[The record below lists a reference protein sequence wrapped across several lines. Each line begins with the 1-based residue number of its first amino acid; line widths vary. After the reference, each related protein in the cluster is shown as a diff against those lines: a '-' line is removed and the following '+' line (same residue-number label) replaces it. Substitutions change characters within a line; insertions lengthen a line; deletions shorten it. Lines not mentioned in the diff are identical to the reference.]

1 MNAFTIEIIKYWHSF
16 IVGFC
21 KVEFLCYAKEPNW
34 LGVAVIGVMVCVM
47 FFACMYFLFCVM
59 VILYLLFLSI
69 YDSLFR
75 R

>member
-34 LGVAVIGVMVCVM
+34 LGVAVIGVMVC
-47 FFACMYFLFCVM
+47 ACMYFLFFVM
-59 VILYLLFLSI
+59 VILYLIFLSI